1 MSDAEE
7 YYNMLPAPTT
17 PLLIPP
23 KQFSDIISESL
34 SPIFN
39 CSPQKAAKVPLGE
52 TIKTFISAF
61 KGAMSTRLQKQL
73 LQHLYQHLVVSS
85 LGSSY
90 IHLFDIISCMLA

>member
-1 MSDAEE
+1 LSDAEGCCNIDYVTSTE
-7 YYNMLPAPTT
+7 ISTFNST
-17 PLLIPP
+17 PP

-73 LQHLYQHLVVSS
+73 LQHLYQHLVVSFFIREFLS
-85 LGSSY
+85 FICST
-90 IHLFDIISCMLA
+90 